1 MTVPVVLVV
10 TKTLA
15 NSDSFVTKF
24 GDGFEHELC
33 ELVGGFMDDVMR
45 DGDCRVLFGS
55 HTWRSHVA
63 LEPVER
69 VLEGVSGL
77 LLVVIRIKLEVDDV
91 VTHILHKL
99 LTTRLSRATRVRR
112 ADVSR
117 DLSNNVVQCALHV
130 EDLVPAE
137 VCIDLGQVEMRPCVG
152 CNLMSLC
159 IHALYHIDVLLGFI
173 DLPFAIV
180 VASDEEGRFCVVL
193 FEQIQDSCG
202 RILHRSVIVS
212 DSDLT
217 RVFASPEST
226 IDTVASIGN

>member
-15 NSDSFVTKF
+15 NSDSFITKV

-33 ELVGGFMDDVMR
+33 ELVGGLMNDVVR
-45 DGDCRVLFGS
+45 DGDCRVLS
-55 HTWRSHVA
+55 RCHTWRSHVA

-69 VLEGVSGL
+69 VLEGISGL

-91 VTHILHKL
+91 ITHILHKL
-99 LTTRLSRATRVRR
+99 LTTRVSRAARVRR
-112 ADVSR
+112 SNVSR
-117 DLSNNVVQCALHV
+117 NLPDNVVQCTLHI
-130 EDLVPAE
+130 EDLVLAKIC
-137 VCIDLGQVEMRPCVG
+137 VDLRQVEMRPCVG
-152 CNLMSLC
+152 RNLMSLG
-159 IHALYHIDVLLGFI
+159 IHALYHIDVLLSLV
-173 DLPFAIV
+173 DLPLAIV

-202 RILHRSVIVS
+202 RVFHWSVIVS

-217 RVFASPEST
+217 RVFTSPEST
-226 IDTVASIGN
+226 IDTVTSIGN